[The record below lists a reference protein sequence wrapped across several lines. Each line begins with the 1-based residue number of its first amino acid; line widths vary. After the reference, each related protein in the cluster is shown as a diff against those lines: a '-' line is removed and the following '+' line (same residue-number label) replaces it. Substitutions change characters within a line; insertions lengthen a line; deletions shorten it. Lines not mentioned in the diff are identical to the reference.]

1 MKIAPDTQRSAVV
14 SDALGTNQ
22 SGMRAQNEQLV
33 LTLIRRHGALSKSE
47 IARLTQ
53 LSAQTVSVI
62 MRSLEDEGFLLRG
75 EPQRGRVGQPS
86 VPMTL
91 NPRGAFFFGLKIG
104 RRSVEVVLAD
114 FLGQILDRRMQIH
127 AYPDYDAVLR
137 FALETVAALAAGLP
151 KAEQDRIAGLGIAMP
166 FKLWDWA
173 PVIGV
178 APQTMAAW
186 KTRDIT
192 QDLAERL
199 ALPIFV
205 QNDATAACSAELV
218 FGAGERAPDFVHFYI
233 AFFVGGGVV
242 LDGRLFQGRS
252 GNAGALGSMPVPDRA
267 GHIRQLIELASLAV
281 LEARVIEAGLDP
293 ALLWNSPDH
302 WDLPP
307 DLVDGWVD
315 QAAEGIAHAIHA
327 ALAVIDLP
335 VVKIDG
341 WMPADLRT
349 KIATRVREKLAGLDL
364 TGLDVPAIQ
373 EGTMGPDAR
382 AIGAASQPLL
392 ARFIM
397 GYTR

>member
-1 MKIAPDTQRSAVV
+1 
-14 SDALGTNQ
+14 
-22 SGMRAQNEQLV
+22 
-33 LTLIRRHGALSKSE
+33 
-47 IARLTQ
+47 
-53 LSAQTVSVI
+53 
-62 MRSLEDEGFLLRG
+62 
-75 EPQRGRVGQPS
+75 
-86 VPMTL
+86 
-91 NPRGAFFFGLKIG
+91 
-104 RRSVEVVLAD
+104 
-114 FLGQILDRRMQIH
+114 
-127 AYPDYDAVLR
+127 
-137 FALETVAALAAGLP
+137 
-151 KAEQDRIAGLGIAMP
+151 
-166 FKLWDWA
+166 
-173 PVIGV
+173 
-178 APQTMAAW
+178 
-186 KTRDIT
+186 
-192 QDLAERL
+192 
-199 ALPIFV
+199 
-205 QNDATAACSAELV
+205 
-218 FGAGERAPDFVHFYI
+218 VHFYI